1 MTPTSWQLACPTPL
15 PSDERI
21 VLAHG
26 EGGRLMRHLIERHI
40 LGALCNPWLAA
51 LGDAAQLE
59 LSAGRLAMTTDS
71 FVVWPLFFP
80 GGDIGT
86 LAVNGTVNDLA
97 VAGARPLYLTL
108 GLIAA
113 EGLPLAVLDRVLASV
128 AAAARAAGV
137 IIVAGDTKVVPHEAC
152 DGLFINTAGI
162 GALVD
167 PVPPGPTALRPGDVL
182 LVSGPIARHGIA
194 VLCAREQLEL
204 TPPPESDCTAL
215 VEAVDALRRSGVAV
229 RAMRDCTRGGLAAVL
244 HEWAR
249 SSGCTL
255 VLEESAVPTTPDV
268 QAVCEILGLEPWHV
282 ACEGV
287 FAAAVAKECQEQA
300 LAALHRCAISS
311 QAACVGRVVAGQGT
325 PVILRR
331 SLGNEQPLDEPW
343 GSPLPRIC

>member
-1 MTPTSWQLACPTPL
+1 MSGQSWMPACPAPL

-26 EGGRLMRHLIERHI
+26 EGGRMMRRLIERHI
-40 LGALCNPWLAA
+40 LAALNNPWLEK
-51 LGDAAQLE
+51 LGDAAYLD
-59 LSAGRLAMTTDS
+59 LAAGRVAMTTDS

-97 VAGARPLYLTL
+97 VAGAQPLYLTL
-108 GLIAA
+108 SLIAA

-128 AAAARAAGV
+128 AAAARATGV
-137 IIVAGDTKVVPHEAC
+137 VVVAGDTKVVPHEAC

-162 GALVD
+162 GLLAE
-167 PVPPGPTALRPGDVL
+167 PVPPGPTALRVGDAL
-182 LVSGPIARHGIA
+182 LVSGPIGRHGIA
-194 VLCAREQLEL
+194 VLCAREELEL
-204 TPPPESDCTAL
+204 TPPPESDCAPL
-215 VEAVDALRRSGVAV
+215 AEAAAALRASGVPV

-249 SSGCTL
+249 ASGCTL
-255 VLEESAVPTTPDV
+255 VLEESAVPLTRDV
-268 QAVCEILGLEPWHV
+268 EAACELLGLEPWHV

-287 FAAAVAKECQEQA
+287 LAAAVPAECCGQA

-311 QAACVGRVVAGQGT
+311 QAACVGKVESQRGT